1 MDKIKYKTAAKTG
14 LPPGALIH
22 VGKKHSDKVKVSKIS
37 YNSDFINEEDISDKL
52 NFKNEEAD
60 KNKVLWINI
69 DGLHD
74 TNLVAKLGTDFGL
87 HPLVLED
94 ILNTKQ
100 RPKLEE
106 YDNHLFISIKMLG
119 VNASGTDFISEQIS
133 LIYNVNS
140 LITFQEREGDIFDN
154 LRIRLREGKGNLRL
168 SGADYLLYRIIDT
181 IVDHYFLV
189 IDFITEKIEVLE
201 NKTINNPDDKI
212 INEIQLLKKKLVN
225 LRRVISPL
233 REVLGGMQNDTLDII
248 DEKINKYLR
257 DVYDHVIQ
265 LMDNIELQK
274 DTLSG
279 VRDTYLSGV
288 SNKMNQTMQFLTTMS
303 SIFIPLTFMAGIY
316 GMNFE
321 YIPELHIKNGYY
333 YFWILMILMAAVL
346 GYIFKKKKWF

>member
-1 MDKIKYKTAAKTG
+1 MEKIKYKTATKTG

-22 VGKKHSDKVKVSKIS
+22 VGKKHSDKVRITKIS
-37 YNSDFINEEDISDKL
+37 YNLDSYDEQEFSDEIEH
-52 NFKNEEAD
+52 KNETAD
-60 KNKVLWINI
+60 ESKVVWINV
-69 DGLHD
+69 DGLHK
-74 TNLVAKLGTDFGL
+74 TELIAKFGSDFSL

-106 YDNHLFISIKMLG
+106 YDDHLFISMRMLG

-133 LIYNVNS
+133 FIYSVNHIIS
-140 LITFQEREGDIFDN
+140 FQEREGDIFDGLRTRLKEPKSN
-154 LRIRLREGKGNLRL
+154 LRKY
-168 SGADYLLYRIIDT
+168 GADYLLYRLIDT

-189 IDFITEKIEVLE
+189 IEFITEKIEILE
-201 NKTINNPDDKI
+201 NKTINNPDDSVI
-212 INEIQLLKKKLVN
+212 TEIQVLKKKIVN
-225 LRRVISPL
+225 LRRVVSPL
-233 REVLGGMQNDTLDII
+233 REVVGAMQNDTLNII

-265 LMDNIELQK
+265 LMDNIEIQK

-321 YIPELHIKNGYY
+321 YIPELHLKNGYY
-333 YFWILMILMAAVL
+333 YFWIVMILMAAIL
-346 GYIFKKKKWF
+346 GYVFKKKKWF